1 MQDTDTDRKLRS
13 ATTPD
18 DETTCGNSRN
28 FTTMHNQKTKRK
40 GEGNAAKD
48 KDTNQYAIVIQ
59 LKKWC
64 ILTYGPLTETRKS
77 ELVLFY
83 ICYKTGIMGVC
94 QCKQLVFG
102 NNTKSS

>member
-1 MQDTDTDRKLRS
+1 MDKSVSSYKRGCFSIHR
-13 ATTPD
+13 
-18 DETTCGNSRN
+18 DE
-28 FTTMHNQKTKRK
+28 FTTALMISYN
-40 GEGNAAKD
+40 
-48 KDTNQYAIVIQ
+48 
-59 LKKWC
+59 LKWC

-102 NNTKSS
+102 NKINDKSKNRQMAE

>member
-1 MQDTDTDRKLRS
+1 MISYNL
-13 ATTPD
+13 
-18 DETTCGNSRN
+18 
-28 FTTMHNQKTKRK
+28 
-40 GEGNAAKD
+40 
-48 KDTNQYAIVIQ
+48 
-59 LKKWC
+59 KWC

-102 NNTKSS
+102 NKINDKSKNRQMAE